1 MLTFN
6 FIVFVNENDLL
17 QLHNKMKSLD
27 YKSRDIK
34 EAMRNYSENL
44 VLVGKVE
51 LINFQNM
58 LDYIWNPIKYSLN
71 LLNKV

>member
-17 QLHNKMKSLD
+17 QLHNKMKSLG

-44 VLVGKVE
+44 VLVGKVD

-58 LDYIWNPIKYSLN
+58 LDYIWNPIKYFLPSIY
-71 LLNKV
+71 

>member
-17 QLHNKMKSLD
+17 QLHNKMKSLG

-44 VLVGKVE
+44 VLVGKVD

-58 LDYIWNPIKYSLN
+58 LDYI
-71 LLNKV
+71 

>member
-1 MLTFN
+1 MDLLTSMLTFN

-17 QLHNKMKSLD
+17 QLHNKMKSLG

-44 VLVGKVE
+44 VLVGKVD

-58 LDYIWNPIKYSLN
+58 LDYI
-71 LLNKV
+71 

>member
-58 LDYIWNPIKYSLN
+58 LDYI
-71 LLNKV
+71 